1 MKRKEDIVISAIYMG
16 LLIIVLTIGIL
27 TNVRW

>member
-1 MKRKEDIVISAIYMG
+1 MKRKEDILISAIYMG

-27 TNVRW
+27 TSVR